1 MIWCSL
7 WCSLHRADPCW
18 WCGSTLKPPVVGR
31 LWLPRFSAVDSG
43 FFYRSAFISV
53 TSYLPPAVLQ
63 EVPQLYLG
71 LDVHPL
77 GFLHPPPL
85 HLCATLCLRLAP
97 TPLSIGGT
105 GVSVVGLSLS
115 PHPFGG
121 CGGSL
126 LWTHFA
132 RPGKWRHRVPITA
145 AASPAWRPDQ
155 GLVPQ
160 SRDDVEGLRSIS
172 GGPDPLPLLPAAC
185 WGVVRLQASP
195 GPSSVP
201 AQVSRWTVAVH
212 LPPVHNSAGSLDVPA
227 AVLARS
233 LPKVPLPAAGGSCGL
248 PGLEGTL
255 SGVV

>member
-1 MIWCSL
+1 MHSL
-7 WCSLHRADPCW
+7 R
-18 WCGSTLKPPVVGR
+18 
-31 LWLPRFSAVDSG
+31 
-43 FFYRSAFISV
+43 
-53 TSYLPPAVLQ
+53 
-63 EVPQLYLG
+63 
-71 LDVHPL
+71 
-77 GFLHPPPL
+77 FLHPPPL
-85 HLCATLCLRLAP
+85 HLSSTLCLRLAP

-121 CGGSL
+121 CSGNL

-132 RPGKWRHRVPITA
+132 RPGKRRHRVPITA

-155 GLVPQ
+155 GLLPQ

-172 GGPDPLPLLPAAC
+172 GGPNPLPLLLAAC

-195 GPSSVP
+195 GPSSIP
-201 AQVSRWTVAVH
+201 AQVSQWTVTVH
-212 LPPVHNSAGSLDVPA
+212 LPPVHNSAGSLDVPV
-227 AVLARS
+227 AVFARS

-255 SGVV
+255 SGLV